1 MNNKLLLI
9 LTALLLLLSCSPLL
23 LEPVF
28 VEEVGNEH
36 MPPTTK
42 SVQPE
47 TEEDADLFRH
57 KVQTNHYLILM
68 HHVQLCDSVYVQ
80 TLTQEDM
87 RNLKI
92 TAEEQEFSRQYV
104 VQLNELTRQK

>member
-1 MNNKLLLI
+1 MGYYI
-9 LTALLLLLSCSPLL
+9 
-23 LEPVF
+23 
-28 VEEVGNEH
+28 
-36 MPPTTK
+36 
-42 SVQPE
+42 
-47 TEEDADLFRH
+47 
-57 KVQTNHYLILM
+57 YL
-68 HHVQLCDSVYVQ
+68 YVQ